1 MLRLGKKS
9 KTLEPLMGSWV
20 AQHLAHLDSKLE
32 QPLMETLPVGTE
44 PKLTSMLMEM
54 PPKQT
59 MAVCALMSPLETFK
73 SITKP
78 EIAQPRRL

>member
-1 MLRLGKKS
+1 
-9 KTLEPLMGSWV
+9 MGSWV

-44 PKLTSMLMEM
+44 PKPTSMLTATRL
-54 PPKQT
+54 KLT
-59 MAVCALMSPLETFK
+59 MAACALIGPLEIFK

-78 EIAQPRRL
+78 ETAQPHRL